1 MPSVTGIPCQ
11 KQSGPDSCVN
21 SCYPALDRR
30 LSYQEEAHVNPKA
43 PPASPASRR
52 FADPGGQRRRAARV
66 RLIAVATMAA
76 FAIAAAIISYNDGL
90 FLVRLAGIGGRLA
103 YLYPLLPDGLIVISW
118 TSMYE
123 AGLTGVPRPA
133 WATAGIALGACLT
146 VSMNVAAG
154 VMHNGLAALVD
165 GVVPVVFFVALEIL
179 VGILR
184 RRGAATGAPP
194 VAGQPETA
202 WTPTTEEAL
211 RALLASAS
219 IRGLAEVLGIPKS
232 RVETWRQQLAGPV
245 AGPAPASPLNGSAP

>member
-1 MPSVTGIPCQ
+1 
-11 KQSGPDSCVN
+11 
-21 SCYPALDRR
+21 
-30 LSYQEEAHVNPKA
+30 VNPKA

-52 FADPGGQRRRAARV
+52 FADAAGQRRRAARV
-66 RLIAVATMAA
+66 RLVAVATMAA
-76 FAIAAAIISYNDGL
+76 FAVAAAIISYNDGL

-123 AGLTGVPRPA
+123 AGLTGVARPA

-184 RRGAATGAPP
+184 RRGAATGAAPP
-194 VAGQPETA
+194 GGQPQTPETA
-202 WTPTTEEAL
+202 WAPTTEEAL
-211 RALLASAS
+211 RALLDSAS

-232 RVETWRQQLAGPV
+232 RVETWRQQLREPSADL
-245 AGPAPASPLNGSAP
+245 APEPSLNGSAG